1 MTRILTLVALLAM
14 ITGCY
19 TVNASLPGTLRNDVK
34 SDQTEKVGS
43 LNIEKTNWF
52 FLFGLIGS
60 PPEDV
65 FATEIKSQVQAR
77 GADGVANLTYE
88 AKSGCVDLLISYVTC
103 QLVAPRSYQ
112 VSGDIV
118 RIKAAPLPGKP
129 AKAADASDATKPDEL
144 QVAQGY

>member
-1 MTRILTLVALLAM
+1 MTRTIILVALLAM
-14 ITGCY
+14 TTGCF
-19 TVNASLPGTLRNDVK
+19 TVNAALPGTLRNDVK

-52 FLFGLIGS
+52 FLYGLIGS

-88 AKSGCVDLLISYVTC
+88 AKTGCVDLIIGQLTC
-103 QLVAPRSYQ
+103 QLVTPRSY
-112 VSGDIV
+112 VVTGDIV

-129 AKAADASDATKPDEL
+129 AKAADASDVKKTEEL
-144 QVAQGY
+144 RVAQGY